1 MTVGKPAVFI
11 WSEMTLKSTT
21 AQRRADQI
29 KHKFEMRENS
39 KHRKAGKTMKYM
51 NNHFGQCRIFG
62 NARCKIPMN
71 LQFFAEGG
79 EGEVG
84 TGGTGN
90 TNSSEGGNEEN
101 PPSVE
106 ELLATIAQKDAEYAK
121 LKNTLDKKTSE
132 LSSTQKHLKA
142 KMTAEEQ
149 EASAIN
155 ERIAALEKEN
165 AEMKAQARISIYS
178 KRYMGIGMDEKTA
191 EALSELTGEL
201 TDTDKF
207 FSALGK
213 FVQSV
218 KKQSG
223 EDALQT
229 YLKDNPDIKAGS
241 GAASKDEASIQFAK
255 NLAAQKSGTGINE
268 DLLKKLM

>member
-1 MTVGKPAVFI
+1 MAENM
-11 WSEMTLKSTT
+11 EMTTGTDIQES
-21 AQRRADQI
+21 
-29 KHKFEMRENS
+29 ENME
-39 KHRKAGKTMKYM
+39 K
-51 NNHFGQCRIFG
+51 
-62 NARCKIPMN
+62 
-71 LQFFAEGG
+71 
-79 EGEVG
+79 
-84 TGGTGN
+84 N
-90 TNSSEGGNEEN
+90 T
-101 PPSVE
+101 PTVE
-106 ELLATIAQKDAEYAK
+106 ELMAELAKERAEKAK
-121 LKNTLDKKTSE
+121 LKNSFDTASSE
-132 LSSTQKHLKA
+132 LFNTKKQLKA

-149 EASAIN
+149 EVEAKK
-155 ERIAALEKEN
+155 AADEAKD
-165 AEMKAQARISIYS
+165 ARIHELESKFRMMDYS

>member
-1 MTVGKPAVFI
+1 MAENMEMATGTDI
-11 WSEMTLKSTT
+11 QESENMEK
-21 AQRRADQI
+21 
-29 KHKFEMRENS
+29 
-39 KHRKAGKTMKYM
+39 
-51 NNHFGQCRIFG
+51 
-62 NARCKIPMN
+62 
-71 LQFFAEGG
+71 
-79 EGEVG
+79 
-84 TGGTGN
+84 N
-90 TNSSEGGNEEN
+90 T
-101 PPSVE
+101 PTVE
-106 ELLATIAQKDAEYAK
+106 ELMAELAKERAEKAK
-121 LKNTLDKKTSE
+121 LKNSFDTASSE
-132 LSSTQKHLKA
+132 LSNTKKQLKA

-149 EASAIN
+149 EVEAKK
-155 ERIAALEKEN
+155 AADEAKD
-165 AEMKAQARISIYS
+165 ARIQELESKFRMMDYS

-229 YLKDNPDIKAGS
+229 YLKDNPDIKAGR